1 MARKTIVALYDRR
14 AEAEAVRQQLLDAGF
29 DDLNIEVVADGGFG
43 GSNDYHGGLF
53 VLLSGWGVPAEE
65 AHEYAEG
72 VRQGGALVTVSLLRM
87 SAIQRALS
95 VLEPAGTRST
105 RLEEAAAAMRDVN
118 AAPAPAQAPAQA
130 PMRAHAPPPQAAPT
144 EGQRVGVYPIPD
156 SNEGLGPTGRR
167 RES

>member
-14 AEAEAVRQQLLDAGF
+14 SEAEAARQQLLDAGF

-87 SAIQRALS
+87 SAVQRALS
-95 VLEPAGTRST
+95 ILEPDSPRST
-105 RLEEAAAAMRDVN
+105 TLGQAAAAMRDAN
-118 AAPAPAQAPAQA
+118 AAPAPAPA
-130 PMRAHAPPPQAAPT
+130 PMRAHAPPPQAAAAA
-144 EGQRVGVYPIPD
+144 EGPRVGVYPIPE
-156 SNEGLGPTGRR
+156 SSEGLGPTGRR